1 MKNVKDQEHI
11 ENVSKTDNRSPEFT
25 DGPNRSPELIEWPK
39 RLNLALGQNKSP
51 EFIA

>member
-1 MKNVKDQEHI
+1 MQDQQHI

-25 DGPNRSPELIEWPK
+25 DGPNMSPEFVEWPK

-51 EFIA
+51 DFIA